1 MSGPEIDSGGAQVPV
16 PAPPLSVAERE
27 VAYSPSSC
35 IGGNY
40 QPFIQAYVEQSR
52 KAREQAVALGG
63 RWLDVRTGPEPAQC
77 MDLCLPSQ
85 PPAAG
90 APVLVFIHGGYWQE
104 LSARDSLFSA
114 AQCVERGAA
123 FCAIDYTLAPR
134 ASVGQIVAEC
144 RQALQVLADGAAAWG
159 IDASRIVV
167 AGSSAG
173 AHLAAMCCLSAN
185 EAALQPA
192 VSPRPRVRPCAAVLI
207 SGIFELQ
214 PLVGTSINNALGLT
228 VAEAQAQS
236 PASHPLTGF
245 PPALVCWGQI
255 ETDAF
260 KSQSRRFASALQAAG
275 SNCHQL
281 EVAQRNHF
289 DVALDLA
296 DAATELGRQTFKLLG
311 VA

>member
-1 MSGPEIDSGGAQVPV
+1 MST
-16 PAPPLSVAERE
+16 AERE
-27 VAYSPSSC
+27 RAYSPSSC

-40 QPFIQAYVEQSR
+40 QPFIQAYVQQSR
-52 KAREQAVALGG
+52 LAHAQALALGA
-63 RWLDVRTGPEPAQC
+63 RWLGVPTGPEPAQR
-77 MDLCLPSQ
+77 MDLCLPAQ

-114 AQCVERGAA
+114 AQCLEKGVA
-123 FCAIDYTLAPR
+123 FCAFDYTLAPM

-192 VSPRPRVRPCAAVLI
+192 ASPRPRARPCAAVLI

-228 VAEAQAQS
+228 DAEAQAQS
-236 PASHPLTGF
+236 PALHPVAGF
-245 PPALVCWGQI
+245 PPSLVCWGQI

-260 KSQSRRFASALQAAG
+260 KSQSRSYATALQAAG
-275 SNCHQL
+275 GSCHTL
-281 EVAQRNHF
+281 EMAQRNHF